1 MRESSFDTGVV
12 FINYAQGPPSG
23 PPLVLLHGFPGR
35 WQELLPI
42 IPALS
47 LRWHIHALDLRG
59 QGKSGR
65 APGQYRPE
73 HYTADIK
80 AFLQRHLTEPAV
92 VFGLSAGGLIALDAA
107 AQLPERVRAV
117 VIGDSPID
125 IDALIA
131 LMNTDESAAHFAA
144 LRELAASGRSLA
156 ELAVALAQLPVWVP
170 GQDKPIPYRDRPGV
184 DDVHLRAW
192 AKTVSQI
199 DPGALEFH
207 AEQRAAEFLSKLDMD
222 ELLSRIACPV
232 LLVQGN
238 PALGAMLTSEA
249 VDHAMS
255 LLADGAHV
263 LIEQTGHDLGL
274 GNWEV
279 APLLRA
285 VTDFLESL

>member
-1 MRESSFDTGVV
+1 
-12 FINYAQGPPSG
+12 
-23 PPLVLLHGFPGR
+23 
-35 WQELLPI
+35 
-42 IPALS
+42 
-47 LRWHIHALDLRG
+47 LRG

-73 HYTADIK
+73 HYAADLK
-80 AFLQRHLTEPAV
+80 AFLQRQLTEQAV
-92 VFGLSAGGLIALDAA
+92 LFGLSAGGLIALDTA

-125 IDALIA
+125 MDALIT
-131 LMNTDESAAHFAA
+131 LMHTDESAAHFAA
-144 LRELAASGRSLA
+144 LRELANSGRSLA
-156 ELAVALAQLPVWVP
+156 ELAAKLAELPVWVP

-184 DDVHLRAW
+184 DDAHLRAW
-192 AKTVSQI
+192 AKMVSQL
-199 DPGALEFH
+199 DPGTLDFH

-222 ELLSRIACPV
+222 ALLSRIACPV

-249 VDHAMS
+249 VDHAMR
-255 LLADGAHV
+255 LLADGTHV

-279 APLLRA
+279 APLLRT
-285 VTDFLESL
+285 VIDFLESL

>member
-12 FINYAQGPPSG
+12 LINHAQGPPSG

-47 LRWHIHALDLRG
+47 LRWHVHALDLRG

-65 APGQYRPE
+65 APDQYRPE

-80 AFLQRHLTEPAV
+80 AFLRRHLTEPAV
-92 VFGLSAGGLIALDAA
+92 LFGQSASGLIALDAA

-125 IDALIA
+125 IDALVA
-131 LMNTDESAAHFAA
+131 WMNTDDFAAHFTA
-144 LRELAASGRSLA
+144 LRRLAASGRSLA
-156 ELAVALAQLPVWVP
+156 DLAAALAELPVWVP
-170 GQDKPIPYRDRPGV
+170 GEDEPRPFRERPGV
-184 DDVHLRAW
+184 DDAVLRAW
-192 AKTVSQI
+192 AKTVSQL
-199 DPGALEFH
+199 DPGTLEFH
-207 AEQRAAEFLSKLDMD
+207 AEQRAAEFLGKLDMD
-222 ELLSRIACPV
+222 EVLSRIACPV
-232 LLVQGN
+232 LLVQAD
-238 PALGAMLTSEA
+238 PALGALLTSEA

-255 LLADGAHV
+255 LLADGTHV
-263 LIEQTGHDLGL
+263 RIDQTGHDLGL

>member
-12 FINYAQGPPSG
+12 SINYAQGPPSG

-65 APGQYRPE
+65 APGQYRRE
-73 HYTADIK
+73 HYTVDLK
-80 AFLQRHLTEPAV
+80 AFLQRQLTEPAV
-92 VFGLSAGGLIALDAA
+92 LFGLSAGGLIALDAA

-117 VIGDSPID
+117 VIGDTPID
-125 IDALIA
+125 IEALIA
-131 LMNTDESAAHFAA
+131 LINSSGSAAHFAA
-144 LRELAASGRSLA
+144 LRELARSGRSLA
-156 ELAVALAQLPVWVP
+156 ELAAALGELPVWDP
-170 GQDKPIPYRDRPGV
+170 EQERSTPYRDRPGV
-184 DDVHLRAW
+184 DDAHLRAW

-199 DPGALEFH
+199 DPRALEFH
-207 AEQRAAEFLSKLDMD
+207 AEQRGTEFLSTLDMD
-222 ELLSRIACPV
+222 GLLSRIACPV
-232 LLVQGN
+232 LLVRGH
-238 PALGAMLTSEA
+238 PALGAMVTDEA
-249 VDHAMS
+249 VDHALG
-255 LLADGAHV
+255 LLADGTHV
-263 LIEQTGHDLGL
+263 RIEQTGHDLGL